1 MKNIFSL
8 VMLITPFVV
17 GTFAIAPGESTE
29 NPGGSIA
36 GETGNGNIFDTGVE
50 SFPIPEDNDATEGD
64 IDTVTVVETVIV
76 TVTVANAAS
85 ATEAASVAAN
95 VSNPASVTNATGI
108 PSTGGPT
115 STQGSEGIS
124 PTGASGDNGES
135 SYFEGVGNTGKASG
149 RIRVGSGKIGS
160 GQVGNGI

>member
-50 SFPIPEDNDATEGD
+50 SFPIPEDNDATEGN
-64 IDTVTVVETVIV
+64 IDTATVIV
-76 TVTVANAAS
+76 TVTVANTAS

-95 VSNPASVTNATGI
+95 VSNLASVTNATGI